1 MLKKLFVILLF
12 IFMGICYVYAQP
24 SFKGGTDKLNYFL
37 ADKIIY
43 PEYAKENCISGT
55 VKVSFQLDKA
65 GIVLDAKVSQGTGTD
80 LDDEALR
87 VVKLTSGKWTVP
99 ADYGSESI
107 ILPVRFQSDQTRCG
121 SRSAADIALAINN
134 YKAYQQIQDII
145 TDYYKAKDAGK
156 ANVIDEPKILKLK
169 EQIGINND
177 FIDHLLEEA
186 NEKLRQGDN
195 AGACVDW
202 TFIHNVGSDRADE
215 FIARYCR

>member
-1 MLKKLFVILLF
+1 MLKKLLVISLLLLA
-12 IFMGICYVYAQP
+12 GICCVHAQP
-24 SFKGGTDKLNYFL
+24 YFKGGTDKLNDFL

-43 PEYAKENCISGT
+43 PEYSKENCISGT
-55 VKVSFQLDKA
+55 VKISFRLDKD

-87 VVKLTSGKWTVP
+87 VVKLTSGKWIVT

-121 SRSAADIALAINN
+121 SRSAADIALAIND

-145 TDYYKAKDAGK
+145 TNYYKAKDAGK
-156 ANVIDEPKILKLK
+156 TNAADEAKIVKLK
-169 EQIGINND
+169 EQIGIND
-177 FIDHLLEEA
+177 EFIDHLLDEA
-186 NEKLRQGDN
+186 NEKLKQGDK

-202 TFIHNVGSDRADE
+202 TFIHNVGSDKADE